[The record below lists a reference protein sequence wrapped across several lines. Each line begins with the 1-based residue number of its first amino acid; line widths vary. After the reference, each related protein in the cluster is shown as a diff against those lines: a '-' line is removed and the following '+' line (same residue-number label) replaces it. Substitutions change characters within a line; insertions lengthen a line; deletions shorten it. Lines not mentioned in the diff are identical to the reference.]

1 LQRCRQPLFW
11 REPHPFELLTNRFS
25 LSDFFKEISMNYAVS
40 LTTVPLS
47 RFHTLATQ
55 TRVGA
60 LPADAEAL
68 DVLFDF
74 AVQPPLV
81 VPASTSLDAAR
92 RWIRQARA
100 RVLIVVDAL
109 ENFLGM
115 VSVADLF
122 SGKSLL
128 NLDDGATVKATVA
141 DILTPKSR
149 LWGIPLAAL
158 ASATMADLGKTL
170 DATNEAHLLVVDVD
184 RHVVRGLVS
193 RADVV
198 QRLLERPLSIPPLS
212 RAAAVVSE
220 LPS

>member
-1 LQRCRQPLFW
+1 M
-11 REPHPFELLTNRFS
+11 T
-25 LSDFFKEISMNYAVS
+25 YAVT
-40 LTTVPLS
+40 LATVPLS
-47 RFHTLATQ
+47 RFHTIETHA
-55 TRVGA
+55 RPHA
-60 LPADAEAL
+60 LPDDAEAL

-74 AVQPPLV
+74 AVQPPLM

-109 ENFLGM
+109 ENFLGI

-128 NLDDGATVKATVA
+128 QLDDGATIKATVA

-158 ASATMADLGKTL
+158 ADATVADISKTL
-170 DATNEAHLLVVDVD
+170 DATRESHLLVVDVD
-184 RHVVRGLVS
+184 RHVIRGLIC
-193 RADVV
+193 RADVA
-198 QRLLERPLSIPPLS
+198 QRLQLPGLPLPASTSQGSTLAP
-212 RAAAVVSE
+212 E

>member
-1 LQRCRQPLFW
+1 M
-11 REPHPFELLTNRFS
+11 T
-25 LSDFFKEISMNYAVS
+25 YAVS
-40 LTTVPLS
+40 LATVPLS
-47 RFHTLATQ
+47 RFHALETQ
-55 TRVGA
+55 RRASA

-100 RVLIVVDAL
+100 RILIVVDAL
-109 ENFLGM
+109 ETFIGV

-158 ASATMADLGKTL
+158 ASATLADLGKTMS
-170 DATNEAHLLVVDVD
+170 ATNEAHLLVVDVD
-184 RHVVRGLVS
+184 RHVVRGLIS

-198 QRLLERPLSIPPLS
+198 QRLQERPVSMPLVP
-212 RAAAVVSE
+212 RTAGVVSE

>member
-1 LQRCRQPLFW
+1 M
-11 REPHPFELLTNRFS
+11 T
-25 LSDFFKEISMNYAVS
+25 YAVS

-47 RFHTLATQ
+47 RFHALETQ
-55 TRVGA
+55 SRIGA
-60 LPADAEAL
+60 LPSGAEAL

-74 AVQPPLV
+74 AVQAPLV

-109 ENFLGM
+109 ETFLGI

-128 NLDDGATVKATVA
+128 NLDEGSNLKATVA

-149 LWGIPLAAL
+149 LWGVPLAAL
-158 ASATMADLGKTL
+158 ASATMADLAKTL
-170 DATNEAHLLVVDVD
+170 DATHEAHLLVVDVD
-184 RHVVRGLVS
+184 RHLVRGMVS
-193 RADVV
+193 RADVEHRLQ
-198 QRLLERPLSIPPLS
+198 QRPISIPLPS
-212 RAAAVVSE
+212 RSSGLISE
-220 LPS
+220 LSS

>member
-1 LQRCRQPLFW
+1 M
-11 REPHPFELLTNRFS
+11 T
-25 LSDFFKEISMNYAVS
+25 YAVS

-47 RFHTLATQ
+47 RFHSLETQ
-55 TRVGA
+55 RRAST

-68 DVLFDF
+68 DILFDF

-100 RVLIVVDAL
+100 RILIVVDGL
-109 ENFLGM
+109 ETFLGI

-128 NLDDGATVKATVA
+128 NLDDGATTKATVA

-158 ASATMADLGKTL
+158 ASATLADLAKTL
-170 DATNEAHLLVVDVD
+170 GTTNEAHLLVVDVD

-193 RADVV
+193 RADVE
-198 QRLLERPLSIPPLS
+198 QRLQDQSVSMPLLPRSL
-212 RAAAVVSE
+212 AVVSE

>member
-1 LQRCRQPLFW
+1 MS
-11 REPHPFELLTNRFS
+11 N
-25 LSDFFKEISMNYAVS
+25 AVS
-40 LTTVPLS
+40 LATVPLS
-47 RFHTLATQ
+47 RFHTIETQALAL
-55 TRVGA
+55 V
-60 LPADAEAL
+60 LPEDAEAR

-74 AVQPPLV
+74 SVQPPLV

-109 ENFLGM
+109 ETFLGI
-115 VSVADLF
+115 VSAADLF

-128 NLDDGATVKATVA
+128 NLNDGAAKASVA

-158 ASATMADLGKTL
+158 AAATVGDLGRTL
-170 DATNEAHLLVVDVD
+170 ESTGNAHLLVVDVE
-184 RHVVRGLVS
+184 RHAVRGLVCRS
-193 RADVV
+193 DVM
-198 QRLLERPLSIPPLS
+198 QRLQDVPPGSASRPPALTP
-212 RAAAVVSE
+212 E